1 MTTVSQSYYCVPER
15 MENKVGDSYSK
26 SDGRGR

>member
-1 MTTVSQSYYCVPER
+1 MTPVSQSYYCVPER
-15 MENKVGDSYSK
+15 IENKADDSYSK